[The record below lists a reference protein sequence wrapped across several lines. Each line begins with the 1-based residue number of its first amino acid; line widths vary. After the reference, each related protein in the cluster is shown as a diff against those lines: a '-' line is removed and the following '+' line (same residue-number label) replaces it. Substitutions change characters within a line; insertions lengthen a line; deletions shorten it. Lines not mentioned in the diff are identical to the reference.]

1 MSPERRGGD
10 TNAGEADGNAQRPAW
25 HPRFFEPGD
34 EERVVRLLV
43 AAFGT
48 WPAGEIS
55 VPTVDHLRW
64 KLSSDPTS
72 GPLCVVTEHEG
83 LVVGWQGYWLQ
94 NVKLDDRE
102 LLSRQAVDFAVDPDY
117 QRLGIKLA
125 MRERAQVNN
134 PRRNFALHFEPR
146 SGHPALMRIGQKSGS
161 AARSLLAQRVEAR
174 VLRVGHFVE
183 NDTNVAWTVRDVS
196 EFDERSDALWELA
209 SQPFRLIVAR
219 RAAYLNW
226 RYADPRAGRYAIK
239 IAEYDGHLLGF
250 AVSRLSYGRGLLA
263 DLLALPGRIDVVRSL
278 VVETVNALRAK
289 GASEIECWLP
299 EHHPYWGALSHYPFD
314 HKRRSVDYRIAPA
327 KEYESLVTIPF
338 REDPKAAIHVTMGD
352 SDLG

>member
-1 MSPERRGGD
+1 MSPEPEVDSGRPG
-10 TNAGEADGNAQRPAW
+10 AAAEALEW

-43 AAFGT
+43 AAFGA
-48 WPAGEIS
+48 WPAGEIT
-55 VPTVDHLRW
+55 VPAADHLRW
-64 KLSSDPTS
+64 KLSSHPAA
-72 GPLCVVTEHEG
+72 GPLCVVTEDKDR
-83 LVVGWQGYWLQ
+83 VVGWQGYWLQ

-102 LLSRQAVDFAVDPDY
+102 LLSRQAVDFAVDPEY

-125 MRERAQVNN
+125 MRDRAQVNN
-134 PRRNFALHFEPR
+134 PRRNFALHFEPA
-146 SGHPALMRIGQKSGS
+146 SGHPALMHMGQKSGS

-174 VLRVGHFVE
+174 VLQVGHFAGGS
-183 NDTNVAWTVRDVS
+183 DAPMPWTVRNVV
-196 EFDERSDALWELA
+196 EFDERIDALWDAA
-209 SQPFRLIVAR
+209 SKQFRLIVAR
-219 RAAYLNW
+219 RASYLNW

-239 IAEYDGHLLGF
+239 IAEHDGHLLGY
-250 AVSRLSYGRGLLA
+250 AVSLLSHGRGLLA

-278 VVETVNALRAK
+278 VVESVSALRAN
-289 GASEIECWLP
+289 GVSEIECWLP
-299 EHHPYWGALSHYPFD
+299 EHHPYWGAISHYPFD

-338 REDPKAAIHVTMGD
+338 REDPKVPIHVTMGD